1 MLRYQTGPLGTRRK
15 LYYEEPVRLWH
26 IFAPPRWRISGHP
39 LHTLST
45 YLAMYPS
52 QFLYNNV
59 TSTVSLLRR
68 RRSIYTEQLSSADD
82 VYVEDYHGHIYR
94 LR

>member
-1 MLRYQTGPLGTRRK
+1 
-15 LYYEEPVRLWH
+15 
-26 IFAPPRWRISGHP
+26 
-39 LHTLST
+39 
-45 YLAMYPS
+45 MYPS